1 MTLFHDWYD
10 TETTGAN
17 PRYDQVLQAA
27 AILTDDDFVEI
38 DWIDERSRLAGHMI
52 PSAGALKVTHV
63 DPYDIARA
71 KHSSFEF
78 ARMLHNTFATWATK
92 GELSYSGFN
101 TIRFDEEIVR
111 QMFWENLLDPYLSS
125 GKGTYRN
132 DLLTVVRS
140 LYARNP
146 ECIEVPKIEET
157 GKNSFKLEKIA
168 PLNGFQSHNAHDAL
182 GDVRAT
188 IFLGRLI
195 RDTDRALWEH
205 MLALG
210 NAKTATNFVEQTVVF
225 QMLGGPMLNP
235 GVLDCCLIA
244 SEATNN
250 KSKSAWNLA
259 VDPTPYLDLSPAEIV
274 EKMRQPGTPFRSVK
288 CNKQPAVFPMG
299 WEFMNRV
306 TTEEFA
312 PADPDLIDQRSQI
325 IQEHAGFKANVAE
338 ALRIKTESYDAPKT
352 LEEKIYAGFPSWDDK
367 ARMKDFHAAAT
378 WEQRLEIV
386 RTLENAEMRA
396 LGIRAVYLN
405 SPQTLSETLREQC
418 AIRIAEERHGLALD
432 KPWNTVGTLMA
443 EVDEMLAAD
452 PEDEEV
458 LNIKKWALETYPS
471 ASQWTGVPEET
482 VVQADAETPETVT
495 PAPDPV
501 VPAAP
506 QAIVRQVEAAAVHFL
521 DGLV

>member
-1 MTLFHDWYD
+1 MTLFHNWYD
-10 TETTGAN
+10 SETTGAD
-17 PRYDQVLQAA
+17 PRFDQVLQAA

-38 DWIDERSRLAGHMI
+38 DWIDERSRLAGHII

-71 KHSSFEF
+71 KHSSYEF
-78 ARMLHNTFATWATK
+78 ARMLHNTFTNWGAK
-92 GELSYSGFN
+92 GELAYEGYN
-101 TIRFDEEIVR
+101 IIRFDEEIVR

-140 LYARNP
+140 LYARSP
-146 ECIEVPKIEET
+146 ECIEIPKIEAT

-168 PLNGFQSHNAHDAL
+168 PLNGFQGHDAHDAL

-188 IFLGRLI
+188 IFLGQLI

-210 NAKTATNFVEQTVVF
+210 NAKSATNFVEQTVVF

-259 VDPTPYLDLSPAEIV
+259 VDPTPYLDLSPAEIADI
-274 EKMRQPGTPFRSVK
+274 MRQPGTPFRSVK

-306 TTEEFA
+306 TTETYE
-312 PADPDLIDQRSQI
+312 PADVDTIDERSEI
-325 IQEHAGFKANVAE
+325 IQSNAGFKANVAE
-338 ALRIKTESYDAPKT
+338 ALRIKTESYEAPTT

-367 ARMKDFHAAAT
+367 ARMKNFHTAAT
-378 WEQRLEIV
+378 WDQRLEIV
-386 RTLENAEMRA
+386 RTLEKPEMRS

-405 SPQTLSETLREQC
+405 SPNSLSETLREQC
-418 AIRIAEERHGLALD
+418 AIRIAEERHTLALD
-432 KPWNTVGTLMA
+432 KPWNTVGSLMA
-443 EVDEMLAAD
+443 EVDDMLAAD
-452 PEDEEV
+452 PDDEEV
-458 LNIKKWALETYPS
+458 HNIKKWALETYPS
-471 ASQWTGVPEET
+471 ASQWTGRPEEIPEASQDET
-482 VVQADAETPETVT
+482 ASVADAEPVEIVPTP
-495 PAPDPV
+495 
-501 VPAAP
+501 P
-506 QAIVRQVEAAAVHFL
+506 QEVVRQMQAASVHFL
-521 DGLV
+521 DGLD